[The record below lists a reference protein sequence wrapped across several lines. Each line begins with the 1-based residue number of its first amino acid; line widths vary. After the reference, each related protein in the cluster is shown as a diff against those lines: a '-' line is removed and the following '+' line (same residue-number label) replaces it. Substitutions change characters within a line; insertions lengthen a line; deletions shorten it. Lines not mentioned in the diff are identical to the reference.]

1 MREGWLSE
9 VSTAATVADRLVFKS
24 LHLTN
29 ACSSGCPRCPGRR
42 HGSSPST
49 RRPPLSPNQDQV
61 QTHTLTLNT
70 WDRGDENENEGVR
83 RASTSNSNSES
94 PSRQEL
100 DHARPQTAS
109 TDAAAARAAPSQYP
123 ETTEYSSQAAPRPD
137 AAHRNRPRLKSTAPP
152 SPSQPPEILRRHGDK
167 TGRGNESTTTN
178 SHTPSTYR
186 VIPPGRT
193 DDAMP
198 GRNQPPRQELPKVT
212 EPWRTNEARSASEN

>member
-1 MREGWLSE
+1 MKTERVEGASSGHHRRGITVVRSTMREGWLSE

-83 RASTSNSNSES
+83 RASTSNSNSEQQQQ
-94 PSRQEL
+94 R
-100 DHARPQTAS
+100 ATATAS
-109 TDAAAARAAPSQYP
+109 HRADKNLITHVHKQRRPTQP
-123 ETTEYSSQAAPRPD
+123 LHGQPLHNILKRQNTRRKQHHVRMLLTEIV
-137 AAHRNRPRLKSTAPP
+137 H
-152 SPSQPPEILRRHGDK
+152 
-167 TGRGNESTTTN
+167 
-178 SHTPSTYR
+178 
-186 VIPPGRT
+186 V
-193 DDAMP
+193 
-198 GRNQPPRQELPKVT
+198 
-212 EPWRTNEARSASEN
+212 